1 MDTQQKYRLGTIFIK
16 IVKEALSTA
25 GTFSGDAACSTMYD
39 FEYFQ
44 NSELRNATGIW
55 L

>member
-1 MDTQQKYRLGTIFIK
+1 METQQKYRLGMIFIK
-16 IVKEALSTA
+16 IVKEALSPA
-25 GTFSGDAACSTMYD
+25 GMSSLDAACSTMYD

-44 NSELRNATGIW
+44 NSELRNATGIR